1 MKQNIS
7 TFLGC
12 EAEYDEATHVVFGA
26 PFDGT
31 TSYRPGTR
39 FASSVMRNDSRL
51 GFESYSPVLD
61 KDLYDVNIF
70 DAGDLELPYGSA
82 AKVLDS
88 IEAFTDQ
95 VLADNKVPVMIGG
108 EHLVSLGAFRS
119 IIKKYKDVYIIHFDA
134 HTDLRD
140 EFGGV
145 PLSHATVLKKM
156 AALAGEKH
164 LFQFGIRSGLKEE
177 FEYAREKQ
185 FINLHNFDGLSQVVE
200 NLKGKQVYLTIDLDV
215 LDPSTFPG
223 TGTPEPGGVS
233 FKELVNAIYSM
244 KDLNIIGAD
253 LVELA
258 PYLDPSG
265 ASTSVAIKT
274 LRELLL
280 TIVK

>member
-1 MKQNIS
+1 MEPNIR

-12 EAEYDEATHVVFGA
+12 DAEYDEATHVVFGA

-39 FASSVMRNDSRL
+39 FASSVMRNDSNL
-51 GFESYSPVLD
+51 GFESYSPDLD
-61 KDLYDVNIF
+61 KDLFDYAIF
-70 DAGDLELPYGSA
+70 DGGDLELPYASA
-82 AKVLDS
+82 PKVLDT
-88 IEAFTDQ
+88 IQAYVKE

-119 IIKKYKDVYIIHFDA
+119 IVEKYPDVHIIHFDA

-140 EFGGV
+140 EFGGSN
-145 PLSHATVLKKM
+145 LSHATVLKRM
-156 AALAGEKH
+156 VELSGEH
-164 LFQFGIRSGLKEE
+164 TLFQFGIRSGLKEE
-177 FEYAREKQ
+177 FEYSVKHQ
-185 FINLHNFDGLSQVVE
+185 FIQKHNFMGLDKVIEQ
-200 NLKGKQVYLTIDLDV
+200 LKDKPVYLTIDLDV
-215 LDPSTFPG
+215 LDPSVFCG

-233 FKELVNAIYSM
+233 FRDLINAIYSM
-244 KDLNIIGAD
+244 KELNIVGAD

-258 PYLDPSG
+258 PNLDVSG

-280 TIVK
+280 TLQK